1 MKKQAFW
8 AELLGT
14 YALVFFGTGA
24 IIIDHIS
31 GGSIS
36 HLGIATAFGL
46 VVTVM
51 IYTFG
56 AISGA
61 HINPAVSI
69 SFFAERIGIQDRRTL
84 FAYILAQLFG
94 GLLASASL
102 FLLFPD
108 STTMG
113 QTNPSDTILQSFVLE
128 FILSFFL
135 MLVILFVSQT
145 ASSKPYTALV
155 VGGTVF
161 LEALVAGPICGAS
174 MNPVRSI
181 APAIFAND
189 LDHLWLYILAPI
201 AGTLAA
207 GFCWRT
213 FK

>member
-84 FAYILAQLFG
+84 FAYIVAQLFG

-145 ASSKPYTALV
+145 ASSRSYTALA

-181 APAIFAND
+181 APAIFTND
-189 LDHLWLYILAPI
+189 LDHLWLYILAPV
-201 AGTLAA
+201 AGTLTA
-207 GFCWRT
+207 GICWRT